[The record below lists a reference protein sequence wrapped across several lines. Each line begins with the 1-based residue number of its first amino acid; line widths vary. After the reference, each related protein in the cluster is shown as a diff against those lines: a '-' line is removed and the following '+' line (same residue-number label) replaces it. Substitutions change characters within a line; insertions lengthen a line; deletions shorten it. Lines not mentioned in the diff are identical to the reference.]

1 MNKKVL
7 LLANEYTTIINFR
20 MELLQRL
27 IKENYKVFVA
37 LPKNDNNQKIKDLGC
52 KIVELKI
59 SRKGMNPIED
69 LKTILA
75 IKKTL
80 TLVKPNVVFTFTIK
94 PNIYGGFVCKLLKI
108 PYIVNIT
115 GLGIGIDNGGIL
127 QKVLLILYKLSI
139 NKANKVFFQNKH
151 DMQFMLKKHIIKI
164 NYELI
169 PGSGVNLERFKLLE
183 FPSDN
188 IINFLY
194 IARVMREKGIEEYLN
209 AAKYI
214 KKKYPFTRFHV
225 CGFCEGNYEEK
236 IQNLHTKNIII
247 YHGQVN
253 QIEKMHAISQ
263 CTIHPSFYP
272 EGMSNVLLESAASGR
287 PVITTNR
294 PGCKEIVE
302 NGITGFLINQQ
313 DSNDL
318 IEKIEKFLN
327 LSWEERK
334 NMGLRGREK
343 VEKEFDRNIVVQK
356 YINELNHLNL

>member
-1 MNKKVL
+1 MKKKVL

-27 IKENYKVFVA
+27 IKENYKIFVA
-37 LPKNDNNQKIKDLGC
+37 LPKNGNNLKIKDLGC
-52 KIVELKI
+52 EIVELKI

-69 LKTILA
+69 LRTILA
-75 IKKTL
+75 IKKIFTTL
-80 TLVKPNVVFTFTIK
+80 KPDVVFTFTIK
-94 PNIYGGFVCKLLKI
+94 PNIYGGFICKILKI

-115 GLGIGIDNGGIL
+115 GLGIGLDNKGIL
-127 QKVLLILYKLSI
+127 QKILLILYKLSI
-139 NKANKVFFQNKH
+139 NKANKIFFQNEH
-151 DMQFMLKKHIIKI
+151 DMQFMLKKQIIKT

-183 FPSDN
+183 FPNDK
-188 IINFLY
+188 IVNFLY
-194 IARVMREKGIEEYLN
+194 IARVMKEKGIEEYIN

-214 KKKYPFTRFHV
+214 KRKYPFTRFHV
-225 CGFCEGNYEEK
+225 CGLCEDNYERK
-236 IQNLHTKNIII
+236 IQHLNDKNIII

-253 QIEKMHAISQ
+253 KIEKMHVISQ

-294 PGCKEIVE
+294 PGCKEIVDD
-302 NGITGFLINQQ
+302 GVTGFLIRQQ

-318 IEKIEKFLN
+318 IDKIEKFLN
-327 LSWEERK
+327 LPWEERK
-334 NMGLRGREK
+334 HMGLCGRKK
-343 VEKEFDRNIVVQK
+343 VEKQFDRNIVIQK
-356 YINELNHLNL
+356 YIDEIRYLNL